1 MVTCQDHI
9 AFAAQDARL
18 RRNVE
23 VLVMANDMTVQVS
36 ITGRVQGVSFRAW
49 AQAEAR
55 RLGLTGWVRNER
67 DGSVSALL
75 SGPDDAV
82 GTMIARLREGP
93 PAARVADVV
102 VVEAAAQESPPDFA
116 ITG

>member
-1 MVTCQDHI
+1 M
-9 AFAAQDARL
+9 AADK
-18 RRNVE
+18 
-23 VLVMANDMTVQVS
+23 TFQVR
-36 ITGRVQGVSFRAW
+36 ITGLVQGVSFRAW
-49 AQAEAR
+49 TQSEAR

-82 GTMIARLREGP
+82 DAMIVRLHTGP
-93 PAARVADVV
+93 PAAQVADVAV
-102 VVEAAAQESPPDFA
+102 ADADAASQDSRSGFS

>member
-1 MVTCQDHI
+1 
-9 AFAAQDARL
+9 
-18 RRNVE
+18 
-23 VLVMANDMTVQVS
+23 MASDKTVQVR
-36 ITGRVQGVSFRAW
+36 ITGRVQGVGFRAW

-75 SGPDDAV
+75 SGPDEAV
-82 GTMIARLREGP
+82 SAMIERLHTGP
-93 PAARVADVV
+93 PAAQVTDVAVAD
-102 VVEAAAQESPPDFA
+102 AASQESPSNFA